1 MHYRKGS
8 ISFIAS
14 KLMNVKAMFVLGY
27 QTLKTIVTIT
37 IHDKYSDPYN
47 IMRIVQKILMEDNV
61 EFHIPN

>member
-1 MHYRKGS
+1 
-8 ISFIAS
+8 
-14 KLMNVKAMFVLGY
+14 MNVKAMFVLGY